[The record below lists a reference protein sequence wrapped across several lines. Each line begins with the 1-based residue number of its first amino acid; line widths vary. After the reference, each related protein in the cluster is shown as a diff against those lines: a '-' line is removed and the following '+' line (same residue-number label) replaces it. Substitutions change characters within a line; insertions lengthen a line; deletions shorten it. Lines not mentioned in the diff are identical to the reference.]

1 MKQPLTP
8 TLKED
13 NLYYFSEEVNLGIV
27 NGSFPSYA
35 TIYSVW
41 NKNLSL
47 VNIKV
52 QNDDFTPCFVN
63 KESGYEKAFHYNR
76 AKLAINRHL
85 KALKV
90 FLGIE
95 KPKEVKKKDFIATGH
110 SPFDELHF
118 ERLPLT
124 QAGKPNLRELG
135 RYINSITEETPR
147 LREIAEE
154 YNEKLR
160 EFTTYRNQVW
170 DAIFKD
176 SKE

>member
-1 MKQPLTP
+1 MKPPLIP

-13 NLYYFSEEVNLGIV
+13 GLYYFSEEVNLGIV

-35 TIYSVW
+35 TIYSAW
-41 NKNLSL
+41 NKDLSL
-47 VNIKV
+47 VSIKV
-52 QNDDFTPCFVN
+52 NNDDFTPCFVN
-63 KESGYEKAFHYNR
+63 KESGYENEFHYNR
-76 AKLAINRHL
+76 AKLGINRHL

-95 KPKEVKKKDFIATGH
+95 KLKEVKKKDFITTGH
-110 SPFDELHF
+110 FPFDYLRF
-118 ERLPLT
+118 ENLSLT

-135 RYINSITEETPR
+135 RYINSIVEETPR

-160 EFTTYRNQVW
+160 EFTTYRDQVW

-176 SKE
+176 GKE